1 MVVTHVGK
9 FLVRTRDP
17 FSSDM
22 QRHIYNIQEKDFIN
36 PRLYRALDLKRLLNR
51 NLTAVSRGGDLI
63 QAESSLTCNTVWP
76 ISRRT
81 ASTVLESTGFSA
93 TLVT

>member
-17 FSSDM
+17 FSFDM

-36 PRLYRALDLKRLLNR
+36 PRLYRDLDLKRLLNR
-51 NLTAVSRGGDLI
+51 NLTVVSRGRDLI
-63 QAESSLTCNTVWP
+63 QAESSLTCNTAFLM
-76 ISRRT
+76 S
-81 ASTVLESTGFSA
+81 
-93 TLVT
+93 